1 MVCSSPASSLLCGLS
16 CLSFFVHLDHGKE
29 GNAAIHTSEA
39 LEETMEQKA
48 RGIVR
53 EFLKKRGLGLE
64 EFRGLRKGHADK
76 VLLAGELRRRTKMT
90 MEWIARELNAGVP
103 QTLWRALWSKREEA
117 IIRGTDPFS
126 RKAIMVEKERSDNTR
141 D

>member
-1 MVCSSPASSLLCGLS
+1 M
-16 CLSFFVHLDHGKE
+16 DHGKE

-39 LEETMEQKA
+39 LEETMEEKA

-53 EFLKKRGLGLE
+53 EFLKKRGVGLE

-76 VLLAGELRRRTKMT
+76 VLLAGELRRRTTMT
-90 MEWIARELNAGVP
+90 MAWIARELNAGVP
-103 QTLWRALWSKREEA
+103 QTLWRALWAKRE
-117 IIRGTDPFS
+117 
-126 RKAIMVEKERSDNTR
+126 KSDNTR